1 MRNIA
6 LYGGAFDPP
15 HIGHLQ
21 LIHSLAK
28 VPGIDEVW
36 LLPSG
41 DRTDKKLLLPMQKR
55 LHLIKHLF
63 QDNSSVVI
71 SEDEIE
77 MSKLKGGMIET
88 YDLLGALSKKYQ
100 QRRFHFVVGGDVLH
114 TLHTWGNWQELR
126 DEYPFIIFH
135 RKGYELLK

>member
-21 LIHSLAK
+21 LISSLSK

-41 DRTDKKLLLPMQKR
+41 DRTDKKLLLAMQKR
-55 LHLIKHLF
+55 FHLI
-63 QDNSSVVI
+63 N
-71 SEDEIE
+71 
-77 MSKLKGGMIET
+77 
-88 YDLLGALSKKYQ
+88 
-100 QRRFHFVVGGDVLH
+100 
-114 TLHTWGNWQELR
+114 
-126 DEYPFIIFH
+126 
-135 RKGYELLK
+135 